1 MYVGEF
7 GVHEFFLNQN
17 QLTFEFSFMSK
28 VLKNETEP
36 LGVVVLKNR
45 GFFPDAYWYWI
56 GVGALLGFVLLYN
69 FCFTLSLAYLNR
81 GYLCILSCLGMWLK
95 ASAHVLDIANLCS
108 YWEASSCYSRG
119 KSKQGK

>member
-7 GVHEFFLNQN
+7 GVHEIFLNQN

-56 GVGALLGFVLLYN
+56 GVGALLGFILLYN

-81 GYLCILSCLGMWLK
+81 GYLCILSCLGCGLK
-95 ASAHVLDIANLCS
+95 QALM
-108 YWEASSCYSRG
+108 Y
-119 KSKQGK
+119 